1 MLKSAFFMI
10 TMVALATACSSN
22 KPESTGTAVTDTT
35 MTTMSTDS
43 ATSTTATTMSTDS
56 MSTDTTKRD
65 SIK

>member
-1 MLKSAFFMI
+1 MLKSALFMM

-43 ATSTTATTMSTDS
+43 AMSTTATTMSSDS
-56 MSTDTTKRD
+56 MMSDTTKRD